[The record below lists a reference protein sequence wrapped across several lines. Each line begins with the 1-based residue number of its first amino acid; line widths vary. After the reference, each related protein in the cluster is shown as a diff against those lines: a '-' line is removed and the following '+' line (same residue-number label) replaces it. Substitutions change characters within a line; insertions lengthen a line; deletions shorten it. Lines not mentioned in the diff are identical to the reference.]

1 MQQSIV
7 CYDKTILVVHQE
19 FYVLRTTILFIERYA
34 PYSFLNTRLH
44 LRFSSFS
51 GNFFIF
57 TEFESK
63 CCIKRGKL
71 IVHTMRRRD
80 VNNLDQG
87 VQILGYHMKSHRDYY
102 QVICNE
108 QSLVTQY
115 SAICSVLCVAQ
126 NLKFKI

>member
-1 MQQSIV
+1 MTKQFLLCTKSIACLGQQYCSLK
-7 CYDKTILVVHQE
+7 DML
-19 FYVLRTTILFIERYA
+19 LS
-34 PYSFLNTRLH
+34 SFLDTILH

-57 TEFESK
+57 AEFESK

-108 QSLVTQY
+108 QSFQKQY
-115 SAICSVLCVAQ
+115 SDVCSFLRRADDFK
-126 NLKFKI
+126 LKM